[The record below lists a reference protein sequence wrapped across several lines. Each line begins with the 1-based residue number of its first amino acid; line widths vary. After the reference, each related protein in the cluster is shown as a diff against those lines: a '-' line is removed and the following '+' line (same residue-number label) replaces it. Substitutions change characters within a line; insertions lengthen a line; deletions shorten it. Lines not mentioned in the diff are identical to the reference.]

1 MTEYLIVNVVCLVDE
16 QPLPLR
22 AVYLGSIVH
31 REEFQLGTIVI
42 SPHIVSR
49 IPMWISLERMT
60 NDVFK
65 VTDCTFLEMRE

>member
-1 MTEYLIVNVVCLVDE
+1 MIRLVDE

-42 SPHIVSR
+42 SPHIVCR
-49 IPMWISLERMT
+49 IPMRISLERMT
-60 NDVFK
+60 DDVLK
-65 VTDCTFLEMRE
+65 VADCTFFKVWK